1 MTRSGWVALG
11 TGVGVAGVFGLMLAA
26 SRRASAA
33 EASSSSSSSPSA
45 GGSTQGDGDGAAALE
60 DVPPLPTA
68 RDVRGDL
75 SRNWGDTPADLR
87 PLFLLAEEQA
97 RIAGAGRILAVIAY
111 RESRFVTTAHNG
123 DAPSETTERAA
134 SRRAYDRGKDR
145 NPPLRFGER
154 AADFGSGGLFG
165 LLAPYFLWTGVPE
178 VGERAPL
185 LGGPP
190 ELVFEPR
197 VAAFAA
203 AVYMQRI
210 LKHYRVDDHADLRAG
225 WASPTLLTSAR
236 GGQTYG
242 EVRAR
247 FVADAGKLGVDL
259 EDRATIPG
267 KKLDPKAWPG
277 VLAVFEGL
285 VGRGAGAVKEVA

>member
-33 EASSSSSSSPSA
+33 EASSSSS
-45 GGSTQGDGDGAAALE
+45 GGSTQGDGGVATLE

-185 LGGPP
+185 LGGRRSWS
-190 ELVFEPR
+190 LS
-197 VAAFAA
+197 
-203 AVYMQRI
+203 
-210 LKHYRVDDHADLRAG
+210 HASRPSRRRSTCSG
-225 WASPTLLTSAR
+225 S
-236 GGQTYG
+236 
-242 EVRAR
+242 
-247 FVADAGKLGVDL
+247 
-259 EDRATIPG
+259 
-267 KKLDPKAWPG
+267 
-277 VLAVFEGL
+277 
-285 VGRGAGAVKEVA
+285 